1 MEFLNVY
8 LFNPV
13 CIRMCTLHNTHVEV
27 RGGQLAGVGSLGH
40 SGESQGLNSD
50 HQCWAAS
57 PSTVGAIL
65 VTVDGVLFKF

>member
-8 LFNPV
+8 LFNAV
-13 CIRMCTLHNTHVEV
+13 CIHVRALHNTHVEV

-40 SGESQGLNSD
+40 SGGYQGLNSD

-57 PSTVGAIL
+57 PSTV
-65 VTVDGVLFKF
+65 